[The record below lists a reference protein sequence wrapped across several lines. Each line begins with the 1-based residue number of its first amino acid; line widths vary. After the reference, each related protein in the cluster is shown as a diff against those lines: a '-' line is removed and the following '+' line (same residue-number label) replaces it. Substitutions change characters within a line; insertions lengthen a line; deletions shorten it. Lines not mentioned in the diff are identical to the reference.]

1 MEEIAREEEILRLKA
16 VEIQEKKALER
27 EQKEKEVV
35 EVNTVDADAPD
46 SNLRNF
52 NEIDI
57 VADLERDEK
66 GNLIVQLGTNHDIR
80 CIDPMNKIINLLSSV
95 NIPANKVKV
104 MLHSRKRTH
113 LLWSCCLDLI

>member
-27 EQKEKEVV
+27 GQKEKEVV
-35 EVNTVDADAPD
+35 EVNTVDVDAPD

-66 GNLIVQLGTNHDIR
+66 GNLIVQLGTDHEMGKDVYY
-80 CIDPMNKIINLLSSV
+80 DK
-95 NIPANKVKV
+95 AG
-104 MLHSRKRTH
+104 
-113 LLWSCCLDLI
+113 